1 MRSYMRRFFDS
12 HVQRKGSRASIGK
25 RSKNASFHGS
35 HLYASVMFKPC
46 VRACVRACVCACVR
60 ACMRACVRAY
70 VRLLASCAFDG
81 LADKYGVFVLAPH
94 DHCLSCSK
102 TPAPVRSGGVLV

>member
-46 VRACVRACVCACVR
+46 VRACVRACVYAARLR
-60 ACMRACVRAY
+60 ACIRTTFGILCI
-70 VRLLASCAFDG
+70 
-81 LADKYGVFVLAPH
+81 
-94 DHCLSCSK
+94 
-102 TPAPVRSGGVLV
+102 

>member
-46 VRACVRACVCACVR
+46 VRACVRACVRVCVR
-60 ACMRACVRAY
+60 ACVYARLRACIRTTFGI
-70 VRLLASCAFDG
+70 LCI
-81 LADKYGVFVLAPH
+81 
-94 DHCLSCSK
+94 
-102 TPAPVRSGGVLV
+102 